1 MTCRRVRKLM
11 PLFVGDD
18 LRPGQAAAVR
28 GHIDACPGCREE
40 FEEFRAAMAG
50 IKAAAKAEGAAE
62 WREGE
67 WDALM
72 ARVARERKRGAR
84 AAAAGR
90 GAPVFRPSWAAASV
104 LGAFLG
110 LVVLSLLFRGP
121 SSRLQTT
128 RAGGEKPVAAGA
140 GKQDRLTMTLISP
153 ESGLQVVWIFDK
165 NFNWKGDQE

>member
-1 MTCRRVRKLM
+1 MTCRRVLKLM

-18 LRPGQAAAVR
+18 LRPGLTAAVR
-28 GHIDACPGCREE
+28 GHIDACPGCRAE
-40 FEEFRAAMAG
+40 FEAFRAAMAG

-72 ARVARERKRGAR
+72 ACVAREGKSGAG
-84 AAAAGR
+84 AAASGR
-90 GAPVFRPSWAAASV
+90 GGRVFQPSWAAASV

-110 LVVLSLLFRGP
+110 LVVLGILFRGP
-121 SSRLQTT
+121 SSRLQTM
-128 RAGGEKPVAAGA
+128 RAGGEKPVAAEA
-140 GKQDRLTMTLISP
+140 GKQDQLIMTLVSP